1 MTANTT
7 DRWVSGSGCF
17 EEWAKTV
24 EHRRRRSTSRS
35 AARDRAELVTDD
47 KAALRGELE
56 AVTVERIAALEAAEP
71 EHAKRREAIE
81 RYIEDVVLES
91 FPILEYD
98 WKATDWQARERARL
112 ATAGRTPSFVDGQI
126 AAVAYTNGLILVTS
140 NTRDVRCFKELK
152 VQSWL

>member
-1 MTANTT
+1 MFRRVGE
-7 DRWVSGSGCF
+7 DRRTSQ
-17 EEWAKTV
+17 KTLYV
-24 EHRRRRSTSRS
+24 QISR
-35 AARDRAELVTDD
+35 ARDRAELVTDD

-56 AVTVERIAALEAAEP
+56 AVTAERIAALEAAEP
-71 EHAKRREAIE
+71 EHAKGREAIE

-98 WKATDWQARERARL
+98 WKAADWQARERARL
-112 ATAGRTPSFVDGQI
+112 ATAGSTPSFVDGQI